1 MSPPDTKWIEDAR
14 QLLRESGRRSG
25 GARAEVI
32 EQISRE
38 HCAVSADQLA
48 SALAERGRR
57 VGTASLYRALEALE
71 EINLVQRVEIGDGNA
86 RWERIGA
93 GTGAHHHHHLICRT
107 CGQIVPFEDDG
118 LEAALETLSAG
129 AGFTVDSHDVTLHGR
144 CSSCSGGS

>member
-1 MSPPDTKWIEDAR
+1 MSPPDTQWIDDAR
-14 QLLRESGRRSG
+14 RLLRESGRRSG

-48 SALAERGRR
+48 DALSQRGRR
-57 VGTASLYRALEALE
+57 VGRASLYRALEALE

-86 RWERIGA
+86 RWERIG
-93 GTGAHHHHHLICRT
+93 GNGSTHHHHHLICRS
-107 CGQIVPFEDDG
+107 CGQLEPFEDAR
-118 LEAALETLSAG
+118 LETALEELSAS

-144 CSSCSGGS
+144 CSSCSDN